1 MVFRRML
8 PADIKELYLGPSNMP
23 PIADNPFSDNFA
35 PVAHYVKVRRVLM
48 VSNKE
53 YRLNGVG
60 RHQTDKSP
68 YLWLSS

>member
-1 MVFRRML
+1 MLFRRML

-48 VSNKE
+48 VSNNE
-53 YRLNGVG
+53 YRLPEILN
-60 RHQTDKSP
+60 RQTP
-68 YLWLSS
+68 TLNQSS